1 MHPAA
6 RHQASED
13 PEGLCALYAAEDNVE
28 VSMGEYDASSMQH
41 TGIRKISLI
50 HSTEAKLLDNPRVVL
65 RLFRRPRV
73 NSFASRHVSWP
84 AMPSIK
90 ASPLEAA
97 KSPTVR
103 PKYVVAFEV
112 PWRPYTALEQGS

>member
-6 RHQASED
+6 RHQASQD

-28 VSMGEYDASSMQH
+28 VAMGEDDASSMQH

-90 ASPLEAA
+90 ASPLKAA
-97 KSPTVR
+97 KMPTVR
-103 PKYVVAFEV
+103 PKRVAAFATL
-112 PWRPYTALEQGS
+112 WLRYTA